1 MNKHDPYIEDYERY
15 KYKGLHARYVN
26 RDHLY
31 DFYRLLTDKNIKPQ
45 EVGISVNGEAID
57 LIRMGNGPV
66 KVLMW
71 SQMHGNESTTTR
83 ALTDLLHYIIS
94 DMQYAKELS
103 QRLSL
108 YIIPMLSPDGAR
120 AYTRVNA
127 NKVDLNRDAQDLTQ
141 PESRV
146 LRKVFEE
153 VKPDYCFNLHDQRT
167 IFSAG
172 PENKPATISFLSPS
186 YNETREINEVRST
199 SMKII
204 ANMNSRLQEYIP
216 GQVGRY
222 DDGFNLNCVGDT
234 FQSEGVPT
242 ILFEAGHYPD
252 DYQRHETRKYISFAI
267 KTALDSILNEEWKT
281 TDHKDYFDIPENE
294 KLFCDILIK
303 MVPVKPRGENVQ
315 YKSLQFMYKETL
327 KDGEVIF
334 IPEFILP
341 DHTEGVFAHRV
352 CTSPDD
358 FELEY
363 SNEQELKQKS
373 MSLLFRIL

>member
-1 MNKHDPYIEDYERY
+1 MNKQDPYIEEYERY
-15 KYKGLHARYVN
+15 RYQGLNGRYVN
-26 RDHLY
+26 RDHLL
-31 DFYRLLTDKNIKPQ
+31 DFYRVLAVKDIHPQ
-45 EVGISVNGEAID
+45 KVGVSVNEEVID
-57 LIRMGNGPV
+57 LFRIGNGPV

-83 ALTDLLHYIIS
+83 ALTDLLHYMIS
-94 DMQYAKELS
+94 DSRFTRELS
-103 QRLSL
+103 QRISL

-127 NKVDLNRDAQDLTQ
+127 NNVDLNRDAQDRTQ

-153 VKPDYCFNLHDQRT
+153 VKPDFCFNLHDQRT

-172 PENKPATISFLSPS
+172 PVNKPATISFLSPS
-186 YNETREINEVRST
+186 YNKARDINEVRST

-204 ANMNSRLQEYIP
+204 ANMNSRLQEHIP

-242 ILFEAGHYPD
+242 ILFEAGHFPD

-267 KTALDSILNEEWKT
+267 KTALESILNEEWKT
-281 TDHKDYFDIPENE
+281 TDHRDYFDIPENE

-303 MVPVKPRGENVQ
+303 NVPVKPKGEHTQ
-315 YKSLQFMYKETL
+315 YKSLHYMYKETL
-327 KDGEVIF
+327 KDGEVVF
-334 IPEFILP
+334 IPEFSLLEN
-341 DHTEGVFAHRV
+341 TQGVFAHRV
-352 CTSPDD
+352 LIVPDD
-358 FELEY
+358 YELEY
-363 SNEQELKQKS
+363 SSEQELQQKS